1 MNEVRTTTPMKQAD
15 ILRNAAEFILNS
27 FNKHQDTRLV
37 FHNYAY
43 TQSLVR
49 CVQELG
55 SETLA
60 AEEEMEAAQLAAW
73 FLYAGYLFDYQN
85 YTKYSLD
92 QLQRFLILQEY
103 PESSQNKVLRCLQTV
118 AEKRDCHTLSEKI
131 LADAVIINFIDNFE
145 EKSPLLRL
153 EHEFILHR
161 SFSKQEWAQQQL
173 QTLLGLNLQTSYAK
187 SKYEP
192 HLAQAIRIQ
201 KLILEK
207 AARNA
212 EPTLQSAAG
221 AGLYQNLDE
230 SPIRAVQTFFRANYR
245 NHINLSAIADNK
257 ANIMISV
264 NSILISVLISVLSY
278 RNMAETHPDIVLP
291 VVIFLVSGLASLI
304 FAVLSARPKV
314 TALNNEKTPKEQIQR
329 NIVFFGNFVPL
340 QLEEYETAM
349 DAMFR
354 DSELM
359 YGNMTR
365 DLYYLGKV
373 LEKKYR
379 YLTVSYNI
387 FMVGFIATVGMFLF
401 TFFT

>member
-1 MNEVRTTTPMKQAD
+1 MKQAD

-49 CVQELG
+49 CVKELG
-55 SETLA
+55 NETPA
-60 AEEEMEAAQLAAW
+60 ATEEEIEAAQLAAW
-73 FLYAGYLFDYQN
+73 FLYSGYLFDYQN

-92 QLQRFLILQEY
+92 QVQRFLILQAY
-103 PESSQNKVLRCLQTV
+103 PESSQTKVLRCLQTV
-118 AEKRDCHTLSEKI
+118 AEKRDCHALSEKI

-161 SFSKQEWAQQQL
+161 AFSKQEWAQQQL
-173 QTLLGLNLQTSYAK
+173 QTLLGLNLQTLYAK

-192 HLAQAIRIQ
+192 QLAQAIRIQ

-212 EPTLQSAAG
+212 EPTPKPAG
-221 AGLYQNLDE
+221 GGLYQNLDE

-314 TALNNEKTPKEQIQR
+314 TALNNEKMPQEQIRR
-329 NIVFFGNFVPL
+329 NIVFFGNFVSL
-340 QLEEYETAM
+340 QLEEYEEAM

-387 FMVGFIATVGMFLF
+387 FMVGFIATVSMFLF